1 LKEIG
6 EDGRL
11 FGFQSASLVVRT
23 KMWENLVETFNLTK
37 RFGGLTAVDHLNLK
51 IRRGEVFGF
60 LGPNGAG
67 KTTTIR
73 MLCGLLTPSE
83 GYAIVA
89 GFDVTKFAE
98 KVKERIGYMP
108 QRFSLYDDL
117 TLHENLDFFG
127 GIYRIPAERR
137 RARIKRVLEIV
148 QLEDFENK
156 LAGELSGGLKQR
168 LALACSLV
176 HEPELLI
183 LDEPTAGIDPP
194 LRKAF
199 WRYFRDLNKEGVTL
213 FINTHYMDEAELC
226 DRLGLINKGRLIAVD
241 TSKNLKKA
249 TLGGELVELIPSEVE
264 KAHSILKSFAK
275 IRRVE
280 VKETR
285 LLLYVED
292 AASSIPE
299 ITALLRENRVE
310 VSSVQ
315 TIEPSL
321 EDVFIELVKVGGG

>member
-1 LKEIG
+1 
-6 EDGRL
+6 
-11 FGFQSASLVVRT
+11 
-23 KMWENLVETFNLTK
+23 MWNNLVETFNLTK
-37 RFGGLTAVDHLNLK
+37 RFGDLAAVDHLNLK

-89 GFDVTKFAE
+89 GFDVTKFPE

-137 RARIKRVLEIV
+137 RARIRRVLEIV
-148 QLEDFENK
+148 QLEDFEDK

-183 LDEPTAGIDPP
+183 LDEPTAGIDPT

-226 DRLGLINKGRLIAVD
+226 DRLGLINKGRLIALD

-249 TLGGELVELIPSEVE
+249 MVGGELVELIPSEIE
-264 KAHSILKSFAK
+264 KAHSILKAFAK
-275 IRRVE
+275 IRKIE
-280 VKETR
+280 VKEKR

-310 VSSVQ
+310 VSSVH

>member
-1 LKEIG
+1 
-6 EDGRL
+6 
-11 FGFQSASLVVRT
+11 
-23 KMWENLVETFNLTK
+23 MWNNLVETFNLTK
-37 RFGGLTAVDHLNLK
+37 RFGDLAAVDHLNLK

-89 GFDVTKFAE
+89 GFDVTKFPE

-137 RARIKRVLEIV
+137 RARIRRVLEIV
-148 QLEDFENK
+148 QLEDFEDK

-183 LDEPTAGIDPP
+183 LDEPTAGIDPT

-226 DRLGLINKGRLIAVD
+226 DRLGLINKGRLIALD

-249 TLGGELVELIPSEVE
+249 MVGGELVELFPSEID
-264 KAHSILKSFAK
+264 KANSILKGFAK
-275 IRRVE
+275 IRKIE
-280 VKETR
+280 VKEKR

-310 VSSVQ
+310 VSSVH

>member
-1 LKEIG
+1 
-6 EDGRL
+6 
-11 FGFQSASLVVRT
+11 
-23 KMWENLVETFNLTK
+23 MWNNLVETFNLTK
-37 RFGGLTAVDHLNLK
+37 RFGDLTAVDHLNLK

-89 GFDVTKFAE
+89 GFDVTKFPE

-137 RARIKRVLEIV
+137 RARIRRVLEIV
-148 QLEDFENK
+148 QLEDFEDK

-183 LDEPTAGIDPP
+183 LDEPTAGIDPT

-226 DRLGLINKGRLIAVD
+226 DRLGLINKGRLIALD

-249 TLGGELVELIPSEVE
+249 MVGGELVELFPSEID
-264 KAHSILKSFAK
+264 KANSILKGFAK
-275 IRRVE
+275 IRKIE
-280 VKETR
+280 VKEKR

-310 VSSVQ
+310 VSSVH

>member
-1 LKEIG
+1 M
-6 EDGRL
+6 
-11 FGFQSASLVVRT
+11 QN
-23 KMWENLVETFNLTK
+23 NLVETFDLTK
-37 RFGGLTAVDHLNLK
+37 RFGGLTALDHLNLK
-51 IRRGEVFGF
+51 IKRGEVFGF

-137 RARIKRVLEIV
+137 KARIKRILEIV
-148 QLEDFENK
+148 QLEEFEDK

-226 DRLGLINKGRLIAVD
+226 DRLGLINKGRLIALD

-249 TLGGELVELIPSEVE
+249 MVGGELVELIPSEIE
-264 KAHSILKSFAK
+264 KAHSILKAFAK
-275 IRRVE
+275 IRKIE
-280 VKETR
+280 VKEKR

-299 ITALLRENRVE
+299 ITALLSESKVE

-321 EDVFIELVKVGGG
+321 EDVFIELVKVGGGQIGC

>member
-1 LKEIG
+1 
-6 EDGRL
+6 
-11 FGFQSASLVVRT
+11 
-23 KMWENLVETFNLTK
+23 MWNNLVETFNLTK
-37 RFGGLTAVDHLNLK
+37 RFGDLAAVDHLNLK

-89 GFDVTKFAE
+89 GFDVTKFPE

-137 RARIKRVLEIV
+137 RARIRRVLEIV
-148 QLEDFENK
+148 QLEDFEDK
-156 LAGELSGGLKQR
+156 LAGEVSGGLKQR

-183 LDEPTAGIDPP
+183 LDEPTAGIDPT

-199 WRYFRDLNKEGVTL
+199 WRYFRDLNKEGVTF

-226 DRLGLINKGRLIAVD
+226 DRLGLINKGRLIALD

-249 TLGGELVELIPSEVE
+249 MVGGELVELFPSEID
-264 KAHSILKSFAK
+264 KAHSILKGFAK
-275 IRRVE
+275 IRKIE
-280 VKETR
+280 VKEKR

-310 VSSVQ
+310 VSNVQ

>member
-1 LKEIG
+1 MSE
-6 EDGRL
+6 
-11 FGFQSASLVVRT
+11 S
-23 KMWENLVETFNLTK
+23 LVETFNLTK
-37 RFGGLTAVDHLNLK
+37 RFRDITAVDHLNLK

-83 GYAIVA
+83 GYAVVA
-89 GFDVTKFAE
+89 GFDVTKFPE

-108 QRFSLYDDL
+108 QKFSLYDDL

-127 GIYRIPAERR
+127 GIYRIPGERR
-137 RARIKRVLEIV
+137 KARIRRVLEIV

-176 HEPELLI
+176 HEPELMI
-183 LDEPTAGIDPP
+183 LDEPTAGIDPT

-226 DRLGLINKGRLIAVD
+226 DRLGLINKGRLIALD
-241 TSKNLKKA
+241 TPSKLKKA
-249 TLGGELVELIPSEVE
+249 ALGGELVELTPSEIGE
-264 KAHSILKSFAK
+264 AQSILKGFAK
-275 IRRVE
+275 ISRIE
-280 VKETR
+280 VKEKR

-299 ITALLRENRVE
+299 ITALLRENGVE

-315 TIEPSL
+315 RIELSL
-321 EDVFIELVKVGGG
+321 EDVFIELVKGGGG

>member
-1 LKEIG
+1 
-6 EDGRL
+6 
-11 FGFQSASLVVRT
+11 
-23 KMWENLVETFNLTK
+23 MWENLVETFNLTK
-37 RFGGLTAVDHLNLK
+37 RFGDLTAVDHLNLK

>member
-1 LKEIG
+1 MGIRG
-6 EDGRL
+6 PDSP
-11 FGFQSASLVVRT
+11 FSFQPVAQVVNLN
-23 KMWENLVETFNLTK
+23 MSENLIETFSLTK
-37 RFGGLTAVDHLNLK
+37 SFRDLTAVDHLNLK
-51 IRRGEVFGF
+51 VRRGEVFGF

-73 MLCGLLTPSE
+73 VLCGLLTPSE
-83 GYAIVA
+83 GHAIVT
-89 GFDVTKFAE
+89 GFDVTKFPE
-98 KVKERIGYMP
+98 KVKENIGYMP

-137 RARIKRVLEIV
+137 RTRIRQVLETV
-148 QLEDFENK
+148 RLEDFENK

-199 WRYFRDLNKEGVTL
+199 WRYFRELNKEGVTL

-226 DRLGLINKGRLIAVD
+226 DRLGLINKGRLIALD
-241 TSKNLKKA
+241 TPRNLKRA
-249 TLGGELVELIPSEVE
+249 TLGGELIELITPEIE
-264 KAHSILKSFAK
+264 KANSILRDIDE
-275 IRRVE
+275 IRRIE
-280 VKETR
+280 MKDER

-292 AASSIPE
+292 AASSIPKM
-299 ITALLRENRVE
+299 TALLKENKVE
-310 VSSVQ
+310 VSTVQ
-315 TIEPSL
+315 KIEPSL

>member
-1 LKEIG
+1 
-6 EDGRL
+6 
-11 FGFQSASLVVRT
+11 
-23 KMWENLVETFNLTK
+23 MWENLVETFNLTK
-37 RFGGLTAVDHLNLK
+37 RFGDLTAVDHLNLK

-89 GFDVTKFAE
+89 GFDVTKFPE

-137 RARIKRVLEIV
+137 RARIRRVLEIV
-148 QLEDFENK
+148 QLDDFENK

-183 LDEPTAGIDPP
+183 LDEPTAGIDPT

-199 WRYFRDLNKEGVTL
+199 WRYFRDLNKEGVTF

-226 DRLGLINKGRLIAVD
+226 DRLGLINKGRLIALD

-249 TLGGELVELIPSEVE
+249 MVGGELVELFPSEID
-264 KAHSILKSFAK
+264 KAHSILKGFAK
-275 IRRVE
+275 IRKIE
-280 VKETR
+280 VKEKR

-310 VSSVQ
+310 VSNVQ

>member
-1 LKEIG
+1 MKTR
-6 EDGRL
+6 DADRL
-11 FGFQSASLVVRT
+11 PVFQLVSLVVKIR
-23 KMWENLVETFNLTK
+23 MSENVVETFDLTK
-37 RFGGLTAVDHLNLK
+37 RFGVLTAVDHLNLK
-51 IRRGEVFGF
+51 VRRGEVFGF

-73 MLCGLLTPSE
+73 MLCGLLVPSE
-83 GYAIVA
+83 GHAVVT
-89 GFDVTKFAE
+89 GFDVTKFPE

-117 TLHENLDFFG
+117 TVHENLDFFG
-127 GIYRIPAERR
+127 GIYRIPAKRR
-137 RARIKRVLEIV
+137 TGRIERVLEIV
-148 QLEDFENK
+148 QLKDFENK

-226 DRLGLINKGRLIAVD
+226 DRLGLINKGRLIALD
-241 TSKNLKKA
+241 TSRNLKKSM
-249 TLGGELVELIPSEVE
+249 LGGELVELIPSEIE
-264 KAHSILKSFAK
+264 KAHSVLKDFAEV
-275 IRRVE
+275 RRIEVE
-280 VKETR
+280 EKR
-285 LLLYVED
+285 MLLYVED
-292 AASSIPE
+292 AASSIPK
-299 ITALLRENRVE
+299 ITAFLRENRVE
-310 VSSVQ
+310 VLSVQ

-321 EDVFIELVKVGGG
+321 EDVFVELVKADGG

>member
-1 LKEIG
+1 
-6 EDGRL
+6 
-11 FGFQSASLVVRT
+11 
-23 KMWENLVETFNLTK
+23 MWENLVETFNLTK
-37 RFGGLTAVDHLNLK
+37 RFGDLTAVDHLNLK

-67 KTTTIR
+67 KTTAIR

-89 GFDVTKFAE
+89 GFDVTKFPE

-127 GIYRIPAERR
+127 GIYRIPGGRR
-137 RARIKRVLEIV
+137 RTRIKRVLEIV
-148 QLEDFENK
+148 QLEEFENK

-226 DRLGLINKGRLIAVD
+226 DRLGLINKGRLIALD
-241 TSKNLKKA
+241 TSSKLKKA
-249 TLGGELVELIPSEVE
+249 TLGGELVELIPSEIE
-264 KAHSILKSFAK
+264 KAHSILKVFAK
-275 IRRVE
+275 IRRIE
-280 VKETR
+280 VKEKR

-299 ITALLRENRVE
+299 ITAFLKENRVE

-315 TIEPSL
+315 RIEPSL

>member
-1 LKEIG
+1 M
-6 EDGRL
+6 RN
-11 FGFQSASLVVRT
+11 
-23 KMWENLVETFNLTK
+23 NLVETFDLTK
-37 RFGGLTAVDHLNLK
+37 RFGDLTAVDHLNLK

-137 RARIKRVLEIV
+137 RVRIKRVLEIV
-148 QLEDFENK
+148 QLEEFENK

-226 DRLGLINKGRLIAVD
+226 DRLGLINKGRLIALD
-241 TSKNLKKA
+241 TSSKLKKA
-249 TLGGELVELIPSEVE
+249 TLGGELVELIPSEIE
-264 KAHSILKSFAK
+264 KARSILKGFTK
-275 IRRVE
+275 IRKIE
-280 VKETR
+280 VKEKR

-321 EDVFIELVKVGGG
+321 EDVFIELVKVGGR

>member
-1 LKEIG
+1 
-6 EDGRL
+6 
-11 FGFQSASLVVRT
+11 
-23 KMWENLVETFNLTK
+23 MWENLVETFDLTK

-89 GFDVTKFAE
+89 GFDVTKFPE

-127 GIYRIPAERR
+127 GIYRIPAKQR
-137 RARIKRVLEIV
+137 RARVKRVLEIV
-148 QLEDFENK
+148 QLDDFENK

-226 DRLGLINKGRLIAVD
+226 DRLGLINKGRLIALD

-249 TLGGELVELIPSEVE
+249 MVGGELVELIPSEVE
-264 KAHSILKSFAK
+264 KAHSILKGFAK
-275 IRRVE
+275 IRRME
-280 VKETR
+280 VKEKR
-285 LLLYVED
+285 LLLYVDD
-292 AASSIPE
+292 AASSIPK

>member
-1 LKEIG
+1 M
-6 EDGRL
+6 
-11 FGFQSASLVVRT
+11 S
-23 KMWENLVETFNLTK
+23 ENVVETFDLTK
-37 RFGGLTAVDHLNLK
+37 RFGDLAAVDHLNLK
-51 IRRGEVFGF
+51 VRRGEVFGF

-67 KTTTIR
+67 KTTAIR

-83 GYAIVA
+83 GYAVVA
-89 GFDVTKFAE
+89 GFDVTKFPE

-127 GIYRIPAERR
+127 GIYRIPAEQRKG
-137 RARIKRVLEIV
+137 RIDRVLEIV
-148 QLEDFENK
+148 QLKDFENK

-176 HEPELLI
+176 HDPELLI

-226 DRLGLINKGRLIAVD
+226 DRLGLINRGRLIALD
-241 TSKNLKKA
+241 TPRNLKRT
-249 TLGGELVELIPSEVE
+249 TLGGEIVELTPSETE
-264 KAHSILKSFAK
+264 KAHSILKGFAE
-275 IRRVE
+275 IRRIE
-280 VKETR
+280 VKDNR

-299 ITALLRENRVE
+299 ITAFLRENRIE

-321 EDVFIELVKVGGG
+321 EDVFVELVKVGGG

>member
-1 LKEIG
+1 
-6 EDGRL
+6 
-11 FGFQSASLVVRT
+11 
-23 KMWENLVETFNLTK
+23 MWENLVETFNLTK
-37 RFGGLTAVDHLNLK
+37 RFGDLTAVDHLNLK

-67 KTTTIR
+67 KTTAIR

-83 GYAIVA
+83 GYAVVA
-89 GFDVTKFAE
+89 GFDVTKFPE

-117 TLHENLDFFG
+117 TLHENLDFFD
-127 GIYRIPAERR
+127 GIYRIPAGRR

-226 DRLGLINKGRLIAVD
+226 DRLGLINKGRLIALD

-249 TLGGELVELIPSEVE
+249 MVGGELVELIPSEIE
-264 KAHSILKSFAK
+264 KAHSILKGFAK
-275 IRRVE
+275 IRRIE
-280 VKETR
+280 VKEKR

-299 ITALLRENRVE
+299 ITALLSENRVE

>member
-1 LKEIG
+1 
-6 EDGRL
+6 
-11 FGFQSASLVVRT
+11 
-23 KMWENLVETFNLTK
+23 MWENLVETFNLTK
-37 RFGGLTAVDHLNLK
+37 KFGDLTAVDHLNLK

-67 KTTTIR
+67 KTTAIR

-89 GFDVTKFAE
+89 GFDVTKFPE

-127 GIYRIPAERR
+127 GIYRIPAGRR
-137 RARIKRVLEIV
+137 RTRIKRVLEVV

-226 DRLGLINKGRLIAVD
+226 DRLGLINKGRLIALD

-249 TLGGELVELIPSEVE
+249 MVGGELVELIPSEIE
-264 KAHSILKSFAK
+264 KAHSILKAFAK
-275 IRRVE
+275 IRKIE
-280 VKETR
+280 VKEKR

-299 ITALLRENRVE
+299 ITALLSENRVE

>member
-1 LKEIG
+1 
-6 EDGRL
+6 
-11 FGFQSASLVVRT
+11 
-23 KMWENLVETFNLTK
+23 MWENLVETFNLTK
-37 RFGGLTAVDHLNLK
+37 KFGDLTAVDHLNLK

-89 GFDVTKFAE
+89 GFDVTKFPE

-127 GIYRIPAERR
+127 GIYRIPAGRR

-148 QLEDFENK
+148 QLEEFEDK

-226 DRLGLINKGRLIAVD
+226 DRLGLINKGRLIALD

-249 TLGGELVELIPSEVE
+249 MVGGELVELIPSEIE
-264 KAHSILKSFAK
+264 KAHSILKAFAK
-275 IRRVE
+275 IRKIE
-280 VKETR
+280 VKEKR

-299 ITALLRENRVE
+299 ITALLSENRVE

>member
-1 LKEIG
+1 
-6 EDGRL
+6 
-11 FGFQSASLVVRT
+11 
-23 KMWENLVETFNLTK
+23 MWENLVETFNLTK
-37 RFGGLTAVDHLNLK
+37 RFGDLTAVDHLNLK

-249 TLGGELVELIPSEVE
+249 TLGGELVELIPSEVD